1 MHKKSTAFEASILE
15 ANSLLKE
22 NRQQEAYNIIS
33 SLLASSSLSF
43 TYKKNTVSAME
54 MKILKNLD
62 HLLSEEA
69 DDANQSI
76 FSKGTSYSDWKDK
89 MTNTHL
95 KHR

>member
-1 MHKKSTAFEASILE
+1 
-15 ANSLLKE
+15 
-22 NRQQEAYNIIS
+22 
-33 SLLASSSLSF
+33 
-43 TYKKNTVSAME
+43 ME